1 MTRSVVFDFGA
12 VLFEWQPQ
20 VIVHAALPDRAPDP
34 AAARSLATA
43 IFGHADWQAFDS
55 GRLTLDDVVCR
66 TAVRLDLPFQ
76 ELGAMIDS
84 IPGFL
89 APIEVTVKLL
99 TELKARQA
107 GEPDLR
113 LFFLS
118 NMPMP
123 FARVLESRHAFLS
136 WFDGGI
142 FSGDVGLAKPDPAI
156 FGLAESRHGLRP
168 ESTLFIDDHLANV
181 EAARARGWS
190 AIHCLSPAE
199 LRSAVL
205 RHLDKT

>member
-1 MTRSVVFDFGA
+1 MR
-12 VLFEWQPQ
+12 
-20 VIVHAALPDRAPDP
+20 
-34 AAARSLATA
+34 
-43 IFGHADWQAFDS
+43 
-55 GRLTLDDVVCR
+55 R
-66 TAVRLDLPFQ
+66 TAVRLDLPPG
-76 ELGAMIDS
+76 LLSAMLAS
-84 IPGFL
+84 IPGYL

-99 TELKARQA
+99 AELKARQA

-113 LFFLS
+113 LYFLS

-123 FARVLESRHAFLS
+123 FARALEARHAFLS

-156 FGLAESRHGLRP
+156 FELTESRHDLRP
-168 ESTLFIDDHLANV
+168 ASTVFIDDHLANV